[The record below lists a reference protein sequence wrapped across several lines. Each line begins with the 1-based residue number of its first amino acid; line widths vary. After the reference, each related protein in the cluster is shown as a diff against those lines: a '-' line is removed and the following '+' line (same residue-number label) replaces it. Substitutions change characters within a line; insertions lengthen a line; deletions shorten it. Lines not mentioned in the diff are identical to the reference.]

1 MFRMHLAAAKVEP
14 DASGP
19 PSIETALHALCLTLG
34 DATFVAHT
42 HPTAVNAIL
51 CARGAETA
59 FTRPISP
66 AESLVGG
73 RQLFVP
79 FVPSGQPLA
88 WAVEA
93 ALRSYTEC
101 QEKPP
106 RAMLL
111 QNHGLVALGSSPQEV
126 MDITEMM
133 VKTARILM
141 NTYALGGPH
150 FVDHEP
156 E

>member
-1 MFRMHLAAAKVEP
+1 
-14 DASGP
+14 
-19 PSIETALHALCLTLG
+19 
-34 DATFVAHT
+34 
-42 HPTAVNAIL
+42 
-51 CARGAETA
+51 
-59 FTRPISP
+59 
-66 AESLVGG
+66 
-73 RQLFVP
+73 
-79 FVPSGQPLA
+79 
-88 WAVEA
+88 
-93 ALRSYTEC
+93 
-101 QEKPP
+101 
-106 RAMLL
+106 MLL